1 MTVTEKNYS
10 FIGEIMNYRD
20 RDGNDIINTTGQDKF
35 LKFLYTNKIGRK
47 FLKLMISDKVTR
59 AIELYMNTKL
69 STLKIDGFIK
79 KNHININDYEKKY
92 FKSYNEFFIRKIRKG
107 RRPINM
113 DRDALI
119 SPSDGKVTVYPISEN
134 LVVNIKNIDYS
145 VKSLLL
151 DRELA
156 EEFYG
161 GWLYVIRLTVDN
173 YHRYCYPDGGYQYE
187 NYYIPGFFHT
197 VNPIALENTSVF
209 AQNAR
214 AYTMMDTDNFGRIVQ
229 MEVGA
234 MGVGRIVNHYEDTFV
249 SRGQEK
255 GYFEFGGS
263 TICLFVRGDEV
274 KPDADIVKNTLE
286 GYETLVKMGE
296 KIGTRAGR

>member
-1 MTVTEKNYS
+1 
-10 FIGEIMNYRD
+10 MNYKD
-20 RDGNDIINTTGQDKF
+20 RTGKEIINTTGQDKF
-35 LKFLYTNKIGRK
+35 LKFLYTNRIGRS
-47 FLKLMISDKVTR
+47 FLKFMISDKVTR
-59 AIELYMNTKL
+59 AIEIYMNSRL

-79 KNHININDYEKKY
+79 KNHININDYKKRY
-92 FKSYNEFFIRKIRKG
+92 FKSYNEFFTRKIRASK
-107 RRPINM
+107 RPI
-113 DRDALI
+113 DRENGAFI

-173 YHRYCYPDGGYQYE
+173 YHRYCYPDSGYQYE
-187 NYYIPGFFHT
+187 NYYIRGVFHT
-197 VNPIALENTSVF
+197 VNPVALENTSVF
-209 AQNAR
+209 AQNSR
-214 AYTMMDTDNFGRIVQ
+214 AYTMIDTDNFGRIVQ

-234 MGVGRIVNHYEDTFV
+234 MGVGRIVNHLENEFV
-249 SRGQEK
+249 EKGQEK

-263 TICLFVRGDEV
+263 TICLFVQKGNV
-274 KPDADIVKNTLE
+274 IPDADIIKNTVD

-296 KIGTRAGR
+296 KIGSGTAF